1 MSYTDPK
8 QIKDN
13 TLGIVSKVAQAGLQN
28 LNAARRADENAVSKN
43 ISNIITGAVNAG
55 VKSIAPK
62 QSALN
67 ATNRAILKSSQ
78 NMYKK
83 IGSSAMDTGYEEFD
97 ANNEDF
103 WNQIVSKYNATAQ
116 AMKQGT
122 MIDNSRG
129 AQDLAM
135 YENIVDIY
143 AQSVPNI
150 RATAQAITK
159 AAQADHGSG
168 ERLSV
173 AGAPAY
179 QLDII
184 RHAAE
189 GEGNIQ
195 IIQRGNNIILFDP
208 NVTYIDENGKEK
220 KGGELNL
227 NEFNRSIEEAD
238 GKNPYLKYATNTKP
252 ETKQG
257 FDELIKQGVDGTNTP
272 KYVTEKVT
280 KNPNNGE
287 DVSSYSMTPAQQDL
301 FINDQIGK
309 TDEGGYA
316 TGNLYELTVE
326 KNGESIWEDQM
337 QGGPDNI
344 QWPDDIPEMPEGD
357 RDGIVEKFG
366 ENSEQVKDFDSQAK
380 EYDDFYNT
388 FYEPTLKY
396 LAGQSLQN
404 AEDAGIV
411 LIPRDETTNNTVV
424 EEEEEENNESGSGG
438 SGVEEI
444 KINEENKNG
453 EEEEVVVKKIVKNFY
468 ESNPKIEKP
477 VYKNEKDE
485 EVDFEQDSNTFL
497 TNIET
502 TYGGYDGDEG
512 TAGIPS
518 YGDEDDTRVDD
529 HLNSTKVLPGKSGAY
544 FDGTDKKGLKAD
556 IGEDVYNALS
566 DSEKAILR
574 MEHLNVGWNPKVLM
588 LQTAGIISKDDRGK
602 YHKPQNQK
610 DPSKWD
616 VNKLYEENKD
626 KIAALLKG
634 KDSVMLENLEAIY
647 KGTDNSKPK
656 NSKEQNKKR
665 NKGYQTQYTKRIADI
680 KKRYNIAN
688 EEDNNNDVASNDLN
702 AEADEIFADNNLQTV
717 NSVGEIGGGPGY
729 TPSINYPSNK

>member
-28 LNAARRADENAVSKN
+28 LNAARRAEENAVSKN

-129 AQDLAM
+129 AKDLAM

-238 GKNPYLKYATNTKP
+238 GKNPYLRYATNTKP

-309 TDEGGYA
+309 PDGGGYA

-326 KNGESIWEDQM
+326 NHGESIWEDQM

-344 QWPDDIPEMPEGD
+344 QWPDDIPEMPLGD

-404 AEDAGIV
+404 SEDAGIV
-411 LIPRDETTNNTVV
+411 LLPRDETTNNTVV
-424 EEEEEENNESGSGG
+424 EEEKEEDNKPGSGG
-438 SGVEEI
+438 VDVKEI
-444 KINEENKNG
+444 KIDEDLEVEEKENTKKPMTEKINLMDTYYKLGLSEDDQKKINSAKPG
-453 EEEEVVVKKIVKNFY
+453 EEIEVTINGKVKKI
-468 ESNPKIEKP
+468 
-477 VYKNEKDE
+477 
-485 EVDFEQDSNTFL
+485 
-497 TNIET
+497 
-502 TYGGYDGDEG
+502 
-512 TAGIPS
+512 
-518 YGDEDDTRVDD
+518 
-529 HLNSTKVLPGKSGAY
+529 
-544 FDGTDKKGLKAD
+544 KKK
-556 IGEDVYNALS
+556 
-566 DSEKAILR
+566 
-574 MEHLNVGWNPKVLM
+574 
-588 LQTAGIISKDDRGK
+588 
-602 YHKPQNQK
+602 
-610 DPSKWD
+610 
-616 VNKLYEENKD
+616 
-626 KIAALLKG
+626 
-634 KDSVMLENLEAIY
+634 
-647 KGTDNSKPK
+647 
-656 NSKEQNKKR
+656 
-665 NKGYQTQYTKRIADI
+665 
-680 KKRYNIAN
+680 
-688 EEDNNNDVASNDLN
+688 
-702 AEADEIFADNNLQTV
+702 
-717 NSVGEIGGGPGY
+717 
-729 TPSINYPSNK
+729 

>member
-28 LNAARRADENAVSKN
+28 LNAARRAEENAVSKN

-238 GKNPYLKYATNTKP
+238 GKNPYLRYATNTKP

-309 TDEGGYA
+309 PDGGGYA

-326 KNGESIWEDQM
+326 NHGESIWEDQM

-344 QWPDDIPEMPEGD
+344 QWPDDIPEMPVGD
-357 RDGIVEKFG
+357 RDGVVEKFG

-404 AEDAGIV
+404 SEDAGIV
-411 LIPRDETTNNTVV
+411 LLPRDETTNNTVV
-424 EEEEEENNESGSGG
+424 EEEKEEEDNKPGSGG
-438 SGVEEI
+438 NNVEEI
-444 KINEENKNG
+444 KINEE
-453 EEEEVVVKKIVKNFY
+453 ETVVV
-468 ESNPKIEKP
+468 
-477 VYKNEKDE
+477 E
-485 EVDFEQDSNTFL
+485 E
-497 TNIET
+497 
-502 TYGGYDGDEG
+502 
-512 TAGIPS
+512 
-518 YGDEDDTRVDD
+518 
-529 HLNSTKVLPGKSGAY
+529 
-544 FDGTDKKGLKAD
+544 DKKGKKGVNKALKIDVGDGNDYIRKMFNYENTSGNSSGGGVKDYGFTGQGDKGVALKKLYDEAEGTSGEKGIKVVNEYIIGTSPNQEAGDYGTTILAD
-556 IGEDVYNALS
+556 LGMDRETYDKLPENIKEQLVDWKFNTGRGSADLIAIASGIEIDGEKWDGVKAFENNSPTSDKIEDVDFSKLTPKALYDARQELYS
-566 DSEKAILR
+566 KRVEGMEK
-574 MEHLNVGWNPKVLM
+574 M
-588 LQTAGIISKDDRGK
+588 LK
-602 YHKPQNQK
+602 K
-610 DPSKWD
+610 DPDNEILKRDLKFAKDGYNNSQINRLKVD
-616 VNKLYEENKD
+616 TKEES
-626 KIAALLKG
+626 A
-634 KDSVMLENLEAIY
+634 
-647 KGTDNSKPK
+647 
-656 NSKEQNKKR
+656 
-665 NKGYQTQYTKRIADI
+665 
-680 KKRYNIAN
+680 
-688 EEDNNNDVASNDLN
+688 EELV
-702 AEADEIFADNNLQTV
+702 NNLT
-717 NSVGEIGGGPGY
+717 N
-729 TPSINYPSNK
+729 N